1 MATIP
6 DIQLTPSAYTDV
18 YAATG
23 IASGTQL
30 VIQNKS
36 RGTVNVQNIASQP
49 AGNDLNGFV
58 IEPSGIWR
66 IPAGT
71 AKAWFKG
78 DGPLAVEVL

>member
-1 MATIP
+1 MTTIS
-6 DIQLTPSAYTDV
+6 DIQLTPTVYIEV

-36 RGTVNVQNIASQP
+36 RGDIGVQNSTLQP
-49 AGNDLNGFV
+49 DGTDCNGFV
-58 IEPSGIWR
+58 IPIMGIWR
-66 IPAGT
+66 VPAGT

-78 DGPLAVEVL
+78 DGPMAVEVL